1 MNRHIE
7 KLHRR
12 KLVSDKK
19 QALKNGIQGK
29 GFNIRLYWTDFA
41 WVAAI
46 LAISTVCLELFYR
59 MIVNYNDKYESD
71 VRYYVST
78 RIQKGEKHDRI
89 LTVIFEKLYHI
100 NDNTMEA
107 NIYMAAVIA
116 AIIVVNFIIIR
127 FFIKHDGMLDSV
139 PRYSMQVASLAALFT
154 GPIYFPVLHEWYYMH
169 SFESFAWHSPTQ
181 QSMVLF
187 SMIAT
192 LCFLKMFLGYEEG
205 ISVGWWIATMIT
217 CILSA
222 STKPSFIVGFILTVI
237 IFFLIELFKGGKEDI
252 GKRFTRLFIM
262 GLSLVPAGVYTLWLQ
277 TKEFG
282 DTTINEGEHH
292 IVYGL
297 KVLLSH
303 EDVLREMIF
312 GMAFALVVMAANYK
326 RFKVNK
332 YFLTLLIFLTGVF
345 QWAFFT
351 ETGKRAN
358 YGNFDWGR
366 MHGNYFLSLICL
378 ALLIENIFVEDSVFP
393 NNKKARKIYIA
404 IALIILAMSVLSQLN
419 YFRLILTG
427 HGYMR

>member
-1 MNRHIE
+1 MSKEER
-7 KLHRR
+7 
-12 KLVSDKK
+12 
-19 QALKNGIQGK
+19 QLKYRIQGK
-29 GFNIRLYWTDFA
+29 GFDLRLYWTDFA
-41 WVAAI
+41 WGGAI
-46 LAISTVCLELFYR
+46 LAISTICLELFYR
-59 MIVNYNDKYESD
+59 MIVDYNDKYESD

-78 RIQKGEKHDRI
+78 RILKGEKHDRI

-100 NDNTMEA
+100 NENTMEA

-116 AIIVVNFIIIR
+116 AIIIVNFMAVR
-127 FFIKHDGMLDSV
+127 FFIKDDGLIDRV
-139 PRYSMQVASLAALFT
+139 PRYSMQAASLIALFT

-181 QSMVLF
+181 QSMMLF

-192 LCFLKMFLGYEEG
+192 LCFLKMFLGYEER
-205 ISVGWWIATMIT
+205 ISAGWWLGTMAF

-222 STKPSFIVGFILTVI
+222 SCKPSFIVDFILSVI
-237 IFFLIELFKGGKEDI
+237 IFFLVELFSGGREGM
-252 GKRFTRLFIM
+252 GKRFAKLFVM
-262 GLSLVPAGVYTLWLQ
+262 GLSLVPAGIYTLWLQ

-282 DTTINEGEHH
+282 DTTLNEGEHH

-303 EDVLREMIF
+303 EHVFNEMFF
-312 GMAFALVVMAANYK
+312 GMAFALIVIAANIK
-326 RFKVNK
+326 RFKENK

-345 QWAFFT
+345 QWGFFT

-366 MHGNYFLSLICL
+366 MYGNYFLSLICL
-378 ALLIENIFVEDSVFP
+378 ALLLENIFAEDSVFP
-393 NNKKARKIYIA
+393 KNKKLRKVYIA
-404 IALIILAMSVLSQLN
+404 VALIVLAMSVLSQLN

-427 HGYMR
+427 HGYMH